1 MKIEAKYLLD
11 QTTILVAI
19 VSGSVFTVFLDPI
32 NWPKQIL
39 LLTFIPFIA
48 LAGYRAY
55 SQNIK
60 VSTINHQVMLIL
72 ISCFFIISAT
82 LLSKFFEDVSWARS
96 LWGLWGRNNGLLTL
110 ISLLIVSLSFACLN
124 SSRTFSYKFLHSL
137 ELASIIYCA
146 YGLLQWL
153 GADPVNWSQTDQV
166 FAFFG
171 NTNFA
176 SAMFALSAS
185 CFLLLFV
192 LEKSKLYLR
201 LIRFTFFAIS
211 ISLILATRSFQGL
224 GAILIVGLLTLF
236 IWLNFTSLT
245 KKLIF
250 LASSG
255 IIGIFVFSGT
265 LGFGPLGNLIGQYT
279 LQLRF
284 QYWMTGVRIGETS
297 PIWGVGVD
305 SYGDYF
311 RTYRSQDLA
320 ERTTIDLVTNN
331 AHNVFVQLYATLGIL
346 GLIAILI
353 PVLIGVFTSIKTL
366 FSNSSSSIDK
376 GITSIF
382 LALWSITI
390 FSIDNISIA
399 VWNYAFLGLV
409 LGLRNREGKNFLE
422 SPIKVKQIHSEID
435 IKKYVALIISGV
447 MFGAGWYSSY
457 PDRSI
462 QKFLANPV
470 NPQDSGEVLAR
481 VADIR
486 KISQFPSVLET
497 ESWFLARELEK
508 SKSDN
513 ELFLMLELALAK
525 YPKDF
530 NLLDLSAAYR
540 EQRGQQVQAIP
551 FRERQLRIEQRHP
564 RIWLSYAYNLRAAG
578 RLSEARAAFEKM
590 KEFQVFLTQD
600 IKDLIPQ
607 IEEDFESVTSG
618 N

>member
-1 MKIEAKYLLD
+1 MKIDGKYALD

-19 VSGSVFTVFLDPI
+19 VSCSVFTIFLDPI

-39 LLTFIPFIA
+39 LLTFIPFIV

-55 SQNIK
+55 CQNIK

-72 ISCFFIISAT
+72 ISCFLIVSAT
-82 LLSKFFEDVSWARS
+82 LLSKFFEDVSWSRS
-96 LWGLWGRNNGLLTL
+96 LWGLWGRNNGSLTL
-110 ISLLIVSLSFACLN
+110 ISLLIISLSFACLN
-124 SSRTFSYKFLHSL
+124 SSKTFSYKFLHSL
-137 ELASIIYCA
+137 EVASFIYCA

-192 LEKSKLYLR
+192 LENSKRYLR

-224 GAILIVGLLTLF
+224 GAILIVALLTLF
-236 IWLNFTSLT
+236 IWLKFTSLT

-250 LASSG
+250 LAGSG

-265 LGFGPLGNLIGQYT
+265 LGFGPLGSLIGQYT

-284 QYWMTGVRIGETS
+284 QYWMTGVRIGEMS

-366 FSNSSSSIDK
+366 FSNNSSSIDK

-409 LGLRNREGKNFLE
+409 LGLRSREGKNFLE
-422 SPIKVKQIHSEID
+422 SPIKVKQIQSEID
-435 IKKYVALIISGV
+435 IKKYFALIISGV
-447 MFGAGWYSSY
+447 VFGAGWYSSY

-470 NPQDSGEVLAR
+470 NPQDSGEVMAR

-497 ESWFLARELEK
+497 EYWFLARELEK

>member
-1 MKIEAKYLLD
+1 
-11 QTTILVAI
+11 
-19 VSGSVFTVFLDPI
+19 
-32 NWPKQIL
+32 
-39 LLTFIPFIA
+39 
-48 LAGYRAY
+48 
-55 SQNIK
+55 
-60 VSTINHQVMLIL
+60 
-72 ISCFFIISAT
+72 
-82 LLSKFFEDVSWARS
+82 
-96 LWGLWGRNNGLLTL
+96 
-110 ISLLIVSLSFACLN
+110 
-124 SSRTFSYKFLHSL
+124 
-137 ELASIIYCA
+137 
-146 YGLLQWL
+146 LLQWL

-192 LEKSKLYLR
+192 LENSKRYLR

-224 GAILIVGLLTLF
+224 GAILIVALLTLF
-236 IWLNFTSLT
+236 IWLKFTSLT

-250 LASSG
+250 LAGSG

-265 LGFGPLGNLIGQYT
+265 LGFGPLGSLIGQYT

-284 QYWMTGVRIGETS
+284 QYWMTGVRIGEMS